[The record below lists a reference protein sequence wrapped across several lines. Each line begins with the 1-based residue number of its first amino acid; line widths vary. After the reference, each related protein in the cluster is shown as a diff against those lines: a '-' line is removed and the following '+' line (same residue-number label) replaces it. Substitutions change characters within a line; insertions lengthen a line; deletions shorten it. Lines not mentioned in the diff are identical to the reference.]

1 MTYINI
7 LIIVLSGVAILDIN
21 FTDYTGFFRALSDE
35 NRLKI
40 IDMLSSSGEIC
51 ARDILAKLKITQ
63 STLSHHMRILCDCK
77 LVNSRRKGKWTYY
90 FLNVATID
98 SMEAFIH
105 AITSKK
111 EDWLTRILSFQGVE
125 VVPRY

>member
-1 MTYINI
+1 LYCQ
-7 LIIVLSGVAILDIN
+7 GVAILDIN
-21 FTDYTGFFRALSDE
+21 YTDYAGFFKALSDE

-40 IDMLSSSGEIC
+40 MDMLSSCGEIC
-51 ARDILAKLKITQ
+51 ARGLLAELKITQ
-63 STLSHHMRILCDCK
+63 STLSHHMNILCDCK
-77 LVNSRRKGKWTYY
+77 LVNFRRAGKWTYY
-90 FLNVATID
+90 FLNEETVR

-111 EDWLTRILSFQGVE
+111 EDWLNRVLSFQGVE

>member
-1 MTYINI
+1 MDVNY
-7 LIIVLSGVAILDIN
+7 
-21 FTDYTGFFRALSDE
+21 TDYTVFFKALSDE

-40 IDMLSSSGEIC
+40 MDMLSSSGEIC
-51 ARDILAKLKITQ
+51 ACDILAKLKITQ
-63 STLSHHMRILCDCK
+63 STLSHHMKILCDCK
-77 LVNSRRKGKWTYY
+77 LVNSRRAGKRIYY
-90 FLNVATID
+90 FLNEATVR

-111 EDWLTRILSFQGVE
+111 EDWLIRVLSFQGVE